1 MAKVAMTNKLLLIDD
16 DEILLELLKSSL
28 QPHGFSVSVGAT
40 AAEALHAAHQIHP
53 DLIVV
58 DMKLPDMD
66 GVELCQRLRT
76 ITDVPII
83 ILSGLNGEESI
94 VAGLAA
100 GADDYV
106 TKPYRI
112 GELIARIRAQ
122 LRNSQ
127 EIQPIMQETMVL
139 EMGVIR
145 VDVNRRRVTVRG
157 EEVELTPIEFALLL
171 CLGRNRNAV
180 VSHHMLLSEVWGPE
194 CIEQLEYLRLY
205 IRYLRQKIEKDPSH
219 PQIIRTERGM
229 GYYLAA

>member
-1 MAKVAMTNKLLLIDD
+1 MTNKLLLVDD
-16 DEILLELLKSSL
+16 DEILLALLRSSL
-28 QPHGFSVSVGAT
+28 QPHGFNVSVGAT
-40 AAEALHAAHQIHP
+40 AAEALHAAYQLHP

-66 GVELCQRLRT
+66 GAELCQRLRA

-94 VAGLAA
+94 VTGLAA
-100 GADDYV
+100 GADDYI

-127 EIQPIMQETMVL
+127 EIQNTMPAMVL
-139 EMGVIR
+139 EMGMIT
-145 VDVNRRRVTVRG
+145 VDVNRRKVTVRG

-180 VSHHMLLSEVWGPE
+180 VSHRMLLSEVWGPE
-194 CIEQLEYLRLY
+194 CINQLEYLRLY